1 MTIEEHNAAIV
12 YDEIKA
18 TIRKL
23 AYLQHS
29 DTFSPIDRLRIKTN
43 VESLCVTLRNLEGS
57 FPSIGDY

>member
-12 YDEIKA
+12 YDEIKG

-23 AYLQHS
+23 AHLGHS
-29 DTFSPIDRLRIKTN
+29 DCLSPIDRLRIKAS
-43 VESLCVTLRNLEGS
+43 VEILCETLRNLEGS